1 MSDKATTSALIENET
16 GTQCLIG
23 YVLDVGQDD
32 GCARCYLTL
41 SEAHTNRHH
50 VLHGGIATTML
61 DNAMGA
67 SASLAVDTTGR
78 APFMT
83 VSLNTHYLA
92 PAAIGARL
100 TATGRIVGGGRS
112 LKFIEGEL
120 VDANGKL
127 IATASGVFKRVPEDR
142 LADT

>member
-1 MSDKATTSALIENET
+1 MDDETATGGLIENET
-16 GTQCLIG
+16 GAQCLIG
-23 YVLDVGQDD
+23 YVLDVGKGD

-41 SEAHTNRHH
+41 SDAHLNRHQ

-67 SASLAVDTTGR
+67 TASLSVDATGR
-78 APFMT
+78 CPFMT

-92 PAAIGARL
+92 PARLGTAL
-100 TATGRIVGGGRS
+100 TATGRITGGGRS

-120 VDANGKL
+120 LDTDGTL
-127 IATASGVFKRVPEDR
+127 IATATGVFKRVPDHR
-142 LADT
+142 LGGS